1 MYLPDEIHSDWR
13 QKLKEG
19 CESNDSSILFI
30 SAVTD
35 HQASDSARDLLGA
48 EDNNFWRDHKSA
60 NNYLPLNEVFYT
72 NLYSRNVGDCNGK

>member
-13 QKLKEG
+13 QQLKEG
-19 CESNDSSILFI
+19 CESNDLSILFT